1 MKVKFECL
9 DNYLDS
15 LKEVALI
22 VDMANNNIQNNE
34 EYVALNKSAIL
45 LLAAKF
51 ENFIEAIVEEFVYY
65 INELNLPNEQVPEW
79 MRIGFSLDVVSDLMK
94 VVSKEENSKKITFLK
109 NIADIWNDEKTTK
122 MKVNNKFNYGK
133 HGANELIKLFNKIGI
148 KDIFKTIKVYSLEE
162 SLLDEVEE
170 HDFKGTFNNITNQ
183 RNYITHQDGSP
194 SITHIEIS
202 RYKEYFKQ
210 FAEKLSEYLICEIEK
225 LNNLMVDTQEQI
237 AATLS

>member
-1 MKVKFECL
+1 MEVKFECL

-65 INELNLPNEQVPEW
+65 INELHLPNEQVPEW
-79 MRIGFSLDVVSDLMK
+79 MRIGFSIDVVNDLMK
-94 VVSKEENSKKITFLK
+94 VMSKEENSKKITFFK
-109 NIADIWNDEKTTK
+109 NIPDIWNDQKNTK

-133 HGANELIKLFNKIGI
+133 HGANELIKLFNNIGI

-162 SLLDEVEE
+162 SLLGELEE

-183 RNYITHQDGSP
+183 RNYITHQDGSTN
-194 SITHIEIS
+194 ITHSEIS
-202 RYKEYFKQ
+202 KYKEYFKQ

-225 LNNLMVDTQEQI
+225 LNSLEEDTQKQI